1 MAGVDMAE
9 ASLGGDGVGEDGM
22 LQIWV
27 YRCVLF
33 GRRGGV
39 SPPAIPKNLMLSSI
53 FADFGRGDPSPT
65 NDVCAPK
72 NHNLQVSYSYIA
84 SILSKCFKNWAGR
97 DLMKVSVREA
107 ARFQLRE
114 SEIMPLTWPF
124 QRLM

>member
-1 MAGVDMAE
+1 MQNQETGLKFGFTEEIQDTEIQDTRYGNESRRKGFCISCIFV
-9 ASLGGDGVGEDGM
+9 SLYLVTCISPLNRN
-22 LQIWV
+22 LQI
-27 YRCVLF
+27 
-33 GRRGGV
+33 
-39 SPPAIPKNLMLSSI
+39 S
-53 FADFGRGDPSPT
+53 
-65 NDVCAPK
+65 
-72 NHNLQVSYSYIA
+72 HSYIA